1 MVRNLIYKNMYI
13 GVPVFESD
21 FKSVDLSVEEFH
33 NVDLQRSLTSEYKRA
48 YKDKSKFYEVIKG
61 EKKDIQRKLKN
72 PLTLFNRSRKE
83 LKKKVQTINE
93 ELKFERIELRN
104 TKNAY
109 SDSRSVIG
117 EVQRKLRFLSTIM
130 PSELNE
136 IERLHFDIT
145 KMERF
150 NSLEDIDTYYND
162 LLIESINEIKS
173 ELMHDPAYYNVDC
186 DGVSLNEEYFNFE
199 VEKSK
204 NDLKELYKKK
214 VLHNRKLFV
223 QKEWNKKTYN
233 SYLEKYAKE
242 GITEGELINFCING
256 ELAINY
262 TLEKKEK

>member
-1 MVRNLIYKNMYI
+1 
-13 GVPVFESD
+13 
-21 FKSVDLSVEEFH
+21 
-33 NVDLQRSLTSEYKRA
+33 
-48 YKDKSKFYEVIKG
+48 G

-214 VLHNRKLFV
+214 VL
-223 QKEWNKKTYN
+223 NK
-233 SYLEKYAKE
+233 
-242 GITEGELINFCING
+242 
-256 ELAINY
+256 
-262 TLEKKEK
+262 